1 MKSTS
6 KLAAFLKILPLLL
19 MLGAFALWSGGN
31 SYAQAPEPTDANR
44 PAPAAQGTLP
54 SPVFDP
60 SEPNGARPGAP
71 RDHAAA
77 RPDLVITDPNAD
89 VIAEVERLTGAS
101 AGNILAIP
109 AAAFVPDG
117 SGRQWGFGFNNA
129 YLYPAGA
136 GSYCGIAPVYL
147 PNGATVTGVISYVYD
162 YFGDDDVYT
171 YLFARPIGST
181 TLATTMAII
190 ATSGQ
195 STSIQSLITF
205 SITQPVI
212 NNSSYTYHLG
222 VCLWGTNDTMRF
234 YAAQIMY

>member
-6 KLAAFLKILPLLL
+6 MLAAFLKILPLLL
-19 MLGAFALWSGGN
+19 MLGGFALWTGGS
-31 SYAQAPEPTDANR
+31 SYAQAPDPTDANG
-44 PAPAAQGTLP
+44 PAPAAQVTLP
-54 SPVFDP
+54 APVFDP
-60 SEPNGARPGAP
+60 SEPNGFRPGAP
-71 RDHAAA
+71 RDYAAA
-77 RPDLVITDPNAD
+77 RPDLVITDPDAD
-89 VIAEVERLTGAS
+89 IIAEIERLTSAS
-101 AGNILAIP
+101 AGNIQAIP

-147 PNGATVTGVISYVYD
+147 PDGATVTGVISYVYD
-162 YFGDDDVYT
+162 NNADDVTT
-171 YLFARPIGST
+171 YLYAKPIGST
-181 TLATTMAII
+181 TLATTMAFI

-195 STSIQSLITF
+195 STNIQGLGDTT
-205 SITQPVI
+205 ITQPVI